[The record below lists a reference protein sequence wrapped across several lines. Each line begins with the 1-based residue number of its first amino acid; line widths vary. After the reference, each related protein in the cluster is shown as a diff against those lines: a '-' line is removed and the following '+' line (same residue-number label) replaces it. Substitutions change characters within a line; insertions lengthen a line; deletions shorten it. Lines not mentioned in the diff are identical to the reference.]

1 MSVMGSRGRHARI
14 HAKNFTGSRVQKR
27 LDNTVAAIQ
36 TQLTNAQMVDAHH
49 VLYFSRHKG
58 ATACTCRQTPVEEGD
73 RPQDLIVPVDSFAH
87 GTFTVDHR
95 APLFGEH
102 GTDVAFDEQIPDED
116 VDFDDNAA
124 NPTLFNGGNA
134 CALCYKTGTVPG
146 YSIIGHERFVLC
158 THDIRDLDGY
168 FINRSAAP
176 NVFERQHHEGF
187 VEFAVDVPLFFKTV
201 SISVRDGADIVTSDV
216 LTGGHVV
223 STQDFIHNAGNIIL
237 LRVTA
242 ESFTHLVVCFDI
254 GVDTRISLAQLS
266 RTTDWTLFD
275 TVGSLEV
282 SLPIWIPE
290 VQTGDVI
297 VIPER
302 DLSLKVTDV
311 PSLRTARGQPL
322 DWRATVRVLQPQEP
336 LKWIAKGFNLL

>member
-1 MSVMGSRGRHARI
+1 
-14 HAKNFTGSRVQKR
+14 
-27 LDNTVAAIQ
+27 
-36 TQLTNAQMVDAHH
+36 
-49 VLYFSRHKG
+49 
-58 ATACTCRQTPVEEGD
+58 
-73 RPQDLIVPVDSFAH
+73 
-87 GTFTVDHR
+87 
-95 APLFGEH
+95 
-102 GTDVAFDEQIPDED
+102 
-116 VDFDDNAA
+116 
-124 NPTLFNGGNA
+124 
-134 CALCYKTGTVPG
+134 
-146 YSIIGHERFVLC
+146 
-158 THDIRDLDGY
+158 
-168 FINRSAAP
+168 
-176 NVFERQHHEGF
+176 
-187 VEFAVDVPLFFKTV
+187 
-201 SISVRDGADIVTSDV
+201 
-216 LTGGHVV
+216 
-223 STQDFIHNAGNIIL
+223 L

>member
-1 MSVMGSRGRHARI
+1 M
-14 HAKNFTGSRVQKR
+14 
-27 LDNTVAAIQ
+27 
-36 TQLTNAQMVDAHH
+36 
-49 VLYFSRHKG
+49 
-58 ATACTCRQTPVEEGD
+58 
-73 RPQDLIVPVDSFAH
+73 
-87 GTFTVDHR
+87 
-95 APLFGEH
+95 
-102 GTDVAFDEQIPDED
+102 
-116 VDFDDNAA
+116 
-124 NPTLFNGGNA
+124 
-134 CALCYKTGTVPG
+134 
-146 YSIIGHERFVLC
+146 
-158 THDIRDLDGY
+158 
-168 FINRSAAP
+168 
-176 NVFERQHHEGF
+176 FERQHHEGF